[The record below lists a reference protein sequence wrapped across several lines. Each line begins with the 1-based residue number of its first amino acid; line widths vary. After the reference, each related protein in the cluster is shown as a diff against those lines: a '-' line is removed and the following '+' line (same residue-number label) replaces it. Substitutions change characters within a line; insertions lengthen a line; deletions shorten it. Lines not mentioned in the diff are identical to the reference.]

1 MCCNNF
7 VLKVLNV
14 LNIIGAL
21 ALGIAGAILVANGLI
36 TPATITTLVFILL
49 AAAAVIGLIG
59 LTALFFPCSLRC
71 EFTREGICLYFTKIA
86 VSLVGTLL
94 IGLIIFALGLVET
107 PVVTPI
113 FVGLLIALFSYLIG
127 SLLQFAYVTVDE
139 LCENCDCDC
148 DCDCECRRLR

>member
-59 LTALFFPCSLRC
+59 LTALFFPCS
-71 EFTREGICLYFTKIA
+71 
-86 VSLVGTLL
+86 
-94 IGLIIFALGLVET
+94 
-107 PVVTPI
+107 
-113 FVGLLIALFSYLIG
+113 
-127 SLLQFAYVTVDE
+127 
-139 LCENCDCDC
+139 
-148 DCDCECRRLR
+148 